1 MKLTT
6 STLLIVLLF
15 TLSCQPK
22 REIKFPTTNLEE
34 AAVIPK
40 PLEVSA
46 SSSGF
51 ALDQYTKLSVVSED
65 EAFEDVANYLSDKI
79 KSRTGVD
86 LKNTSRNYTQLSIQQ
101 AEGFTNEEGYELEIR
116 QDSLILKAGTAAG
129 AFRGIQTI
137 RQLIPEEAN
146 KTLTDYPIWVIPTGT
161 IKDEP

>member
-22 REIKFPTTNLEE
+22 RELNFPTTNLEE

-40 PLEVSA
+40 PLEVTVLG
-46 SSSGF
+46 SGF
-51 ALDQYTKLSVVSED
+51 ALDQYTALSVVSED
-65 EAFEDVANYLSDKI
+65 KAFEDVANYLTDKI
-79 KSRTGVD
+79 GKRTGVD
-86 LKNTSRNYTQLSIQQ
+86 LKTTSRSYTQLSIHQ

-116 QDSLILKAGTAAG
+116 QDSLILKTGTAAG

-137 RQLIPEEAN
+137 RQLISEEAN
-146 KTLTDYPIWVIPTGT
+146 ETLTDYPI
-161 IKDEP
+161 